1 MEIISLQPPFDC
13 ASLREV
19 SYPQGWPMRAT
30 TTGKLSRTLSCRLGP
45 KGLTESCEL
54 PVNLWYNL

>member
-1 MEIISLQPPFDC
+1 MEIISLQ
-13 ASLREV
+13 SLLRIV
-19 SYPQGWPMRAT
+19 
-30 TTGKLSRTLSCRLGP
+30 SCRLGT